1 MIKKRKSIIGKLFSF
16 KLFFLAVMLVIV
28 IFGPA
33 LGSEFYRNYQI
44 EKEIESLKNEI
55 DTLDK
60 NNYQLSKLVEYYNTD
75 QFKEREARTRL
86 NLKKEGENLAII
98 KQSGVDLKK
107 TDVSEEEAAAP
118 NLPNYRK
125 WWNYFFE
132 DKGK

>member
-75 QFKEREARTRL
+75 QFKEREARKRL
-86 NLKKEGENLAII
+86 NLKKEGESLVII
-98 KQSGVDLKK
+98 KQRGVDLKK
-107 TDVSEEEAAAP
+107 TSEMEEKANVE
-118 NLPNYRK
+118 NLPNYKK

-132 DKGK
+132 VK